1 MLGGGVLQAE
11 DSRLLG
17 AIEEGLQELGP
28 GLTIRLAESPPV
40 VGAALLGLDELGAD
54 GEASA
59 RVRSELGAAVERL
72 DAPSAAVLEP
82 AGD

>member
-1 MLGGGVLQAE
+1 VLGDGVLQAR
-11 DSRLLG
+11 DPRLLG
-17 AIEEGLQELGP
+17 AIEEGLQELGRR
-28 GLTIRLAESPPV
+28 LTVRLAESPPV

-59 RVRSELGAAVERL
+59 RLRSELGAAVERL
-72 DAPSAAVLEP
+72 DAPAEVLEP